1 MDGEHNLPP
10 KKAWLRRK
18 QELALPPLIPSKDS
32 NEQEAQSN
40 PQISPE
46 ATVSAPSCPEPALRT
61 QERSRN
67 TGSDE
72 ARRPLPG
79 RHNFGTSL
87 QAGCFQAFR
96 NALHNGVVSL
106 VGLRRKRRRAGA
118 EESATLSKPV
128 PTDRASGLTQRDD
141 DDNSE
146 GGARR
151 RSLNPGPAYGSG
163 DGSSPRKRA
172 SPAAEE
178 TTTVALK
185 SGDKAD
191 LQEASAVE
199 YFEISG
205 QKERSIR
212 APSQI
217 DLVSEETVDY
227 QVKATGE
234 HGQLWFRLPKAHEP
248 LEPEWSPSST
258 SQVTVDVDKLLMPP
272 PPVPWGRKITRRKVR
287 QPAFDLTP
295 QIPSSSLFSADC
307 SQMGFSEESQLSTS
321 TQPSPS
327 EDVAPQSSSTPTQA
341 CDFGS
346 KGEHQQPHNV
356 SGDDRSAEA
365 REQEQPDPS
374 NQPRSL
380 LPAALLGQIGGKFKR
395 RNPALSTSD
404 QPAELG
410 STSEY
415 QRSERHASS
424 QYKGEPSSKAPQE
437 LDSFRKNR
445 DADRTAVD
453 IREGHGN
460 VQENPPEQ
468 DFTTAAFTV
477 RRDPGCRKSDK
488 SVASQAICSEKDKQ
502 ECGGN
507 TGAAK
512 ERGKKSVQDGLTKE
526 SSIDVESTDD

>member
-1 MDGEHNLPP
+1 MDGEDSLPP
-10 KKAWLRRK
+10 KKAWLKRK
-18 QELALPPLIPSKDS
+18 QELARPPRIPSEDS

-61 QERSRN
+61 QERSRI

-79 RHNFGTSL
+79 RQNVGTSL
-87 QAGCFQAFR
+87 QAGCFKAFR
-96 NALHNGVVSL
+96 NALHISVINF
-106 VGLRRKRRRAGA
+106 VGSRRKRASAGA
-118 EESATLSKPV
+118 DESVTLSNPV
-128 PTDRASGLTQRDD
+128 PTDRAAGLTQRDD

-163 DGSSPRKRA
+163 DGTSPRKRA

-185 SGDKAD
+185 SGVKAP
-191 LQEASAVE
+191 LQEASAAE
-199 YFEISG
+199 YFDISG

-212 APSQI
+212 APSQL

-227 QVKATGE
+227 RIKAAGE
-234 HGQLWFRLPKAHEP
+234 HGQPWFRLPKAHEP
-248 LEPEWSPSST
+248 LEPQRPPSST

-272 PPVPWGRKITRRKVR
+272 PPVPWGRKITGRKER
-287 QPAFDLTP
+287 QPALDSTS
-295 QIPSSSLFSADC
+295 QIPSYLFSADHF
-307 SQMGFSEESQLSTS
+307 QMVSSEESQRTTS
-321 TQPSPS
+321 TQPSRS
-327 EDVAPQSSSTPTQA
+327 QDVAPQSSSTPTQA
-341 CDFGS
+341 WDFGS

-356 SGDDRSAEA
+356 SSDDHSAEA

-380 LPAALLGQIGGKFKR
+380 LRACLLGQIGR
-395 RNPALSTSD
+395 RSTRRSPALSTSD

-410 STSEY
+410 SRSVY

-437 LDSFRKNR
+437 LASFRKNR

-453 IREGHGN
+453 IREGRAN

-468 DFTTAAFTV
+468 DVRTADVTV
-477 RRDPGCRKSDK
+477 RRDPGCRKSGE
-488 SVASQAICSEKDKQ
+488 SAASQAICSEKDKQ
-502 ECGGN
+502 ECGEN
-507 TGAAK
+507 TGAAT
-512 ERGKKSVQDGLTKE
+512 ERGKKSVQEGSTKE
-526 SSIDVESTDD
+526 SAIDMDSTDD